1 MEFKTPLPASDSLF
15 LLAAGGIL
23 AAVLGTGILMER
35 YGPRR

>member
-1 MEFKTPLPASDSLF
+1 MEYKTPLPASDSLS

-23 AAVLGTGILMER
+23 AAVSGTGILMER